1 MTASLPSSWG
11 QGPSDR
17 YETLVAP
24 LRPVF
29 HRIRERAVQRELEH
43 ELLFSE
49 VQALRDAG
57 LTRWRLPPELGGQGA
72 TLPELFA
79 ALIELGEADPNVVNA
94 LRSHLGF
101 VEEVIDSVDSPWR
114 THWLQRLAAGDFSGS
129 GFSET
134 GEHVLGTLG
143 TRLTPDVQA
152 GQWRLNGAKFYTTG
166 SLYADWI
173 NLTAQAPDGRIV
185 GVLVPTKSE
194 GVEILDDWDGFGQQL
209 SASGTARFENVLIDD
224 VLIKPSAERFRYSSG
239 FFQLVHVAT
248 LAGITRAAASEVAPL
263 VAARTRI
270 YGGRTQVRRFSEDPQ
285 ILQVVGRVHSLAY
298 VAGAAA
304 VQAARALQRAADAR
318 GSGDEQARDEAYALS
333 DIEVS
338 QTVTVVTDL
347 ALEAT
352 TRLFDALG
360 ASAAKR
366 GYGLDRHWRNAR
378 TLSSHN
384 PRVYHDRQVGNW
396 HVNGTPPPAKVGIG
410 TAPPVDEGQAVE
422 IAAPA
427 VAA

>member
-1 MTASLPSSWG
+1 M
-11 QGPSDR
+11 
-17 YETLVAP
+17 
-24 LRPVF
+24 
-29 HRIRERAVQRELEH
+29 
-43 ELLFSE
+43 
-49 VQALRDAG
+49 
-57 LTRWRLPPELGGQGA
+57 
-72 TLPELFA
+72 
-79 ALIELGEADPNVVNA
+79 
-94 LRSHLGF
+94 
-101 VEEVIDSVDSPWR
+101 
-114 THWLQRLAAGDFSGS
+114 
-129 GFSET
+129 
-134 GEHVLGTLG
+134 
-143 TRLTPDVQA
+143 
-152 GQWRLNGAKFYTTG
+152 
-166 SLYADWI
+166 
-173 NLTAQAPDGRIV
+173 
-185 GVLVPTKSE
+185 
-194 GVEILDDWDGFGQQL
+194 
-209 SASGTARFENVLIDD
+209 
-224 VLIKPSAERFRYSSG
+224 
-239 FFQLVHVAT
+239 
-248 LAGITRAAASEVAPL
+248 
-263 VAARTRI
+263 
-270 YGGRTQVRRFSEDPQ
+270 
-285 ILQVVGRVHSLAY
+285 QVVGRVHSLAY

-318 GSGDEQARDEAYALS
+318 GSGDEQARDDTYALS

-396 HVNGTPPPAKVGIG
+396 HVNGTPPPAKVMIG